1 MDNSQNS
8 IAIISVIVSGIVA
21 ISSIV
26 APIIIN
32 HISESNKWKRE
43 NKRDRTKL
51 VSELTQNFFESLS
64 GFRSGD
70 VGHATGL
77 NVNMAYK
84 DLLSAYYKWECVVS
98 ENLMDYKDRIL
109 QLRKVME
116 DSGNAYERFFVN
128 TPNISNEILEL
139 SAIAKT
145 NISK

>member
-1 MDNSQNS
+1 MDNSQNT

-32 HISESNKWKRE
+32 QISERNKWKRE
-43 NKRDRTKL
+43 NKRDRVKL
-51 VSELTQNFFESLS
+51 ISELTQNFFETLS

-70 VGHATGL
+70 VNYATGH

-98 ENLMDYKDRIL
+98 ENLMDYKDRIF
-109 QLRKVME
+109 QLRKIME
-116 DSGNAYERFFVN
+116 DSDNANKKFFDN
-128 TPNISNEILEL
+128 TPTISNEILDL

-145 NISK
+145 NISE

>member
-21 ISSIV
+21 ISSLV
-26 APIIIN
+26 VPIIIN
-32 HISESNKWKRE
+32 FISESNKWKRE
-43 NKRDRTKL
+43 YRRDRTKL

-70 VGHATGL
+70 VGHATGH

-84 DLLSAYYKWECVVS
+84 DLLSAYYKWECIVS

-116 DSGNAYERFFVN
+116 TSDNAYKMFFEKA
-128 TPNISNEILEL
+128 PEISNEILEL
-139 SAIAKT
+139 SALAKS